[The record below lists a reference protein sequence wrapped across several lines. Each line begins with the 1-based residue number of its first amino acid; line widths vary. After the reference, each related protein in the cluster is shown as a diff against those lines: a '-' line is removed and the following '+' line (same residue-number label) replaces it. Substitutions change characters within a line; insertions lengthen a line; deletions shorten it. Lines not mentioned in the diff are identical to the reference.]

1 MYIAHESEVD
11 RFMEAAICFGVISA
25 ALSGALCFLSGDWGI
40 ILSICI
46 MGGGIIWE
54 LEKIRKMKK

>member
-1 MYIAHESEVD
+1 MEV
-11 RFMEAAICFGVISA
+11 AICFGVISA
-25 ALSGALCFLSGDWGI
+25 VLSCAAFFLHFGFGI

-54 LEKIRKMKK
+54 LEKIKKILAKK